1 MPRQKLSARTRKQI
15 NNLPEKAQRTF
26 RRAHSNALK
35 QYKSP
40 SKRRKKSDS
49 AEAIAHK
56 VAWSAVKKQYTKKG
70 GKWVSKT
77 RKS

>member
-1 MPRQKLSARTRKQI
+1 MPRQKLSARTKKQI
-15 NNLPEKAQRTF
+15 DALPEKAQRTF

-49 AEAIAHK
+49 PEAVAHK
-56 VAWSAVKKQYTKKG
+56 VAWSAVRKKYAKKG